1 MKKTFIL
8 FFVIFVTISAQ
19 DNPQIIRTNYFEAKS
34 GQSAKLE
41 KGLKDHTD
49 RFHQTL
55 DHAVNTWQVVAGD
68 RTGQFVRTTYPQGWA
83 DFDAYQDLPGDPS
96 HWERSVSPHLEGT
109 AGNVFWKFDAE
120 LSYNPPQS
128 PPKMIAFWKVQY
140 KAGAWKKHR
149 DALLK
154 VRQAQ
159 KENNSK
165 SRLMVYSKAIG
176 GEGRMYAMGLALDS
190 WADLNPED
198 MSLFEMLEAS
208 FGAGAG
214 QEVLQAR
221 SEAVEKY
228 ESEVLLFRADL
239 STPLSD

>member
-8 FFVIFVTISAQ
+8 FFVFFVFISAQ

-34 GQSAKLE
+34 GQSSKLE

-49 RFHQTL
+49 RFHQTS
-55 DHAVNTWQVVAGD
+55 DHAVNTWEVVAGD
-68 RTGQFVRTTYPQGWA
+68 RTGQFLRTTNLQGWA

-96 HWERSVSPHLEGT
+96 HWDRSVSPHLKST
-109 AGNVFWKFDAE
+109 SGNVFWKLDTE
-120 LSYNPPQS
+120 LSYNPHQS
-128 PPKMIAFWKVQY
+128 PPKMLALWKVQY
-140 KAGAWKKHR
+140 KAGAWKEHR

-159 KENNSK
+159 EENRSN

-176 GEGRMYAMGLALDS
+176 GEGRMYAIGRALDG
-190 WADLNPED
+190 WADLNPEA

-214 QEVLQAR
+214 QDVLQAR
-221 SEAVEKY
+221 SAAVEKY

>member
-1 MKKTFIL
+1 M
-8 FFVIFVTISAQ
+8 
-19 DNPQIIRTNYFEAKS
+19 
-34 GQSAKLE
+34 
-41 KGLKDHTD
+41 
-49 RFHQTL
+49 
-55 DHAVNTWQVVAGD
+55 VAGD

-96 HWERSVSPHLEGT
+96 HWDRSVSPHLEGT

-165 SRLMVYSKAIG
+165 SRLMVYAKAIG
-176 GEGRMYAMGLALDS
+176 GEGQMYAMGLALDS

-214 QEVLQAR
+214 QDVLQAR
-221 SEAVEKY
+221 SAAVEKY

>member
-8 FFVIFVTISAQ
+8 FFVFFVFISAQ

-34 GQSAKLE
+34 GQSSKLE

-49 RFHQTL
+49 RFHQTS
-55 DHAVNTWQVVAGD
+55 DHAVNTWEVVAGD
-68 RTGQFVRTTYPQGWA
+68 RTGQFLRTTNLQGWA

-96 HWERSVSPHLEGT
+96 HWDRSVSPHLKST
-109 AGNVFWKFDAE
+109 SGNVFWKLDTE
-120 LSYNPPQS
+120 LSYNHHQS
-128 PPKMIAFWKVQY
+128 PPKMLALWKVQY

-159 KENNSK
+159 EENRSN
-165 SRLMVYSKAIG
+165 SRLTVYSKAIG
-176 GEGRMYAMGLALDS
+176 GEGRMYAIGRALDG
-190 WADLNPED
+190 WADLNPEA

-208 FGAGAG
+208 FGEGAG
-214 QEVLQAR
+214 QDVLQAR
-221 SEAVEKY
+221 SAAVEKY

>member
-8 FFVIFVTISAQ
+8 FFVFFVFISAQ

-34 GQSAKLE
+34 GQSSKLE

-49 RFHQTL
+49 RFHQTS
-55 DHAVNTWQVVAGD
+55 DHAVNTWEVVAGD
-68 RTGQFVRTTYPQGWA
+68 RTGQFLRTTNLQGWA

-96 HWERSVSPHLEGT
+96 HWDRSVSPHLKST
-109 AGNVFWKFDAE
+109 SGNVFWKLDTE
-120 LSYNPPQS
+120 LSYNPHQS
-128 PPKMIAFWKVQY
+128 PPKMLALWKVQY

-159 KENNSK
+159 EENRSN
-165 SRLMVYSKAIG
+165 SRLTVYSKAIG
-176 GEGRMYAMGLALDS
+176 GEGRMYAIGRALDG
-190 WADLNPED
+190 WADLNPEA

-208 FGAGAG
+208 FGEGAG
-214 QEVLQAR
+214 QDVLQAR
-221 SEAVEKY
+221 SAAVEKY

>member
-8 FFVIFVTISAQ
+8 FFVFFVFISAQ

-34 GQSAKLE
+34 GQSSKLE

-49 RFHQTL
+49 RFHQTS
-55 DHAVNTWQVVAGD
+55 DHAVNTWEVVAGD
-68 RTGQFVRTTYPQGWA
+68 RTGQFLRTTNLQGWA

-96 HWERSVSPHLEGT
+96 HWDRSVSPHLKST
-109 AGNVFWKFDAE
+109 SGNVFWKLDTE
-120 LSYNPPQS
+120 LSYNPHQS
-128 PPKMIAFWKVQY
+128 PPKMLALWKVQY

-159 KENNSK
+159 EENRSN
-165 SRLMVYSKAIG
+165 SRLTVYSKAIG
-176 GEGRMYAMGLALDS
+176 GEGRMYAIGRALDG
-190 WADLNPED
+190 WADLNPEA

-214 QEVLQAR
+214 QDVLQAR
-221 SEAVEKY
+221 SAAVEKY

>member
-8 FFVIFVTISAQ
+8 FFVFFVFISAQ

-34 GQSAKLE
+34 GQSSKLE

-49 RFHQTL
+49 RFHQTS
-55 DHAVNTWQVVAGD
+55 DHAVNTWEVVAGD
-68 RTGQFVRTTYPQGWA
+68 RTGQFLRTTNLQGWA

-96 HWERSVSPHLEGT
+96 HWDRSVSPHLKST
-109 AGNVFWKFDAE
+109 SGNVFWKLDTE

-128 PPKMIAFWKVQY
+128 PPKMLALWKVQY
-140 KAGAWKKHR
+140 KAGAWKEHR

-159 KENNSK
+159 EENRSN

-176 GEGRMYAMGLALDS
+176 GEGRMYAIGRALDG
-190 WADLNPED
+190 WADLNPEA

-214 QEVLQAR
+214 QDVLQAR
-221 SEAVEKY
+221 SAAVEKY